1 VEIIDTFWFSGE
13 TQMGIV
19 IIKNQIGELKAY
31 LGTASGAD
39 EKTDSEYIADNGVRL
54 HKETLESIIKKLE
67 GK

>member
-1 VEIIDTFWFSGE
+1 
-13 TQMGIV
+13 MGIV